1 MSWWGK
7 LVGGAFGFML
17 GGPLGALLGAA
28 LGHNFDKG
36 LKALP
41 DDMRF
46 ETGDRER
53 VQTAFFTTTFSVMG
67 SVAKA
72 DGRVSPEE
80 IRMAEAVMAQ
90 MSLDAAK
97 RATAISLFHQ
107 GKAAGF
113 DLDAV
118 LEQFRREC
126 HGRSTLIG
134 MFIEIQLQAAYADGR
149 LDPAEDRMLQHICA
163 RVGVSELDYRRLE
176 RMVRAERGFGA
187 GAGDPGSRRA
197 ASSGRPSLNEAYQ
210 VLGVEAK
217 ATDAEVKR
225 AYRRL
230 LSQHHPDKLVS
241 KGLPEEM
248 MKLATQKTHEIR
260 QAYERI
266 REARGQ
272 RH

>member
-36 LKALP
+36 LKQLP
-41 DDMRF
+41 DDSRF
-46 ETGDRER
+46 EAGDRER
-53 VQTAFFTTTFSVMG
+53 VQTAFFTATFAVMG
-67 SVAKA
+67 RVSKA

-80 IRMAEAVMAQ
+80 IRMAEAVMQ
-90 MSLDAAK
+90 EMSLDEAMRKAA
-97 RATAISLFHQ
+97 IELFNQ
-107 GKAAGF
+107 GKAPQF
-113 DLDAV
+113 DLEAV
-118 LEQFRREC
+118 LDQFRREC

-134 MFIEIQLQAAYADGR
+134 MFIEIQLQAAYADGQ
-149 LDPAEDRMLQHICA
+149 LDSAEDALLRQICG
-163 RVGVSELDYRRLE
+163 RLGVSEFDYRRLE
-176 RMVRAERGFGA
+176 RMVRAEHGFGGSA
-187 GAGDPGSRRA
+187 GAGQ
-197 ASSGRPSLNEAYQ
+197 ASTGRPSLQAAYE
-210 VLGVEAK
+210 VLGVASEAS
-217 ATDAEVKR
+217 DADVKR

-248 MKLATQKTHEIR
+248 MKVATQKTHEIR

-266 REARGQ
+266 REARGN
-272 RH
+272 

>member
-17 GGPLGALLGAA
+17 GGPLGALLGVA

-41 DDMRF
+41 DDSAF
-46 ETGDRER
+46 ATGDRER
-53 VQTAFFTTTFSVMG
+53 VQTAFFTATFAVMG
-67 SVAKA
+67 RIAKA
-72 DGRVSPEE
+72 DGRVSQEE
-80 IRMAEAVMAQ
+80 IRMAEAIMAQ

-97 RATAISLFHQ
+97 RQAAIKLFQQ
-107 GKAAGF
+107 GKSEGF

-126 HGRSTLIG
+126 HGRSTLLG
-134 MFIEIQLQAAYADGR
+134 MFVEIQLQAAYADGR
-149 LDPAEDRMLQHICA
+149 LDPSEDRLLLQICS
-163 RVGVSELDYRRLE
+163 RLGLSEFDYRRFE
-176 RMVRAERGFGA
+176 RMVRAQQGFSGRA
-187 GAGDPGSRRA
+187 DAGD
-197 ASSGRPSLNEAYQ
+197 SGRGRGASAGPSLSEAYQ
-210 VLGVEAK
+210 VLGVDRA
-217 ATDAEVKR
+217 ASDADIKR

-230 LSQHHPDKLVS
+230 ISRHHPDKLVS

-248 MKLATQKTHEIR
+248 MKVAAQKTQEIR

-266 REARGQ
+266 REARGA
-272 RH
+272 